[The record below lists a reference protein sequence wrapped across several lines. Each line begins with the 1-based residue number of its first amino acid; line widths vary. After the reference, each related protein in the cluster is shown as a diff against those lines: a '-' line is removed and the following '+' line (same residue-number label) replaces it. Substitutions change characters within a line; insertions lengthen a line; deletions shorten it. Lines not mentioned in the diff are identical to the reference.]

1 MLCYKIKVL
10 NQDYYL
16 QKKEREIV
24 AGVIFTITIHIMQC
38 HLAGT
43 ANAYLN
49 ERPVKLTIDEA
60 DYWEMH

>member
-16 QKKEREIV
+16 QKKEGEIV

-43 ANAYLN
+43 V
-49 ERPVKLTIDEA
+49 PMPI
-60 DYWEMH
+60 